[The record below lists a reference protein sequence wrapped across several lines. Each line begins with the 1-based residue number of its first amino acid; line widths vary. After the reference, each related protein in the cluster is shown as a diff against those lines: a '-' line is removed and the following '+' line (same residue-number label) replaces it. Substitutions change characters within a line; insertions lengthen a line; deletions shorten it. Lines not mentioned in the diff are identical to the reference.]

1 MITIFNRASVYIGR
15 DMKEFARVRQTL
27 AQEQIGYTYKVKNQM
42 GQWTGSG
49 TLRCRTG
56 SLGQDSSLQYE
67 YEVFVRSKD
76 RDKAM
81 YLLRKN

>member
-1 MITIFNRASVYIGR
+1 MITIF
-15 DMKEFARVRQTL
+15 
-27 AQEQIGYTYKVKNQM
+27 KVKNQM

-49 TLRCRTG
+49 TLRGRTG